1 MIKLYIL
8 LMIVYTIIKTFKT
21 EEEQPIRIAGEA
33 IRNLLLFPYVAIK
46 DLVELF
52 TEQTDEPTRRD
63 R

>member
-1 MIKLYIL
+1 MII
-8 LMIVYTIIKTFKT
+8 YTIIKTFKT